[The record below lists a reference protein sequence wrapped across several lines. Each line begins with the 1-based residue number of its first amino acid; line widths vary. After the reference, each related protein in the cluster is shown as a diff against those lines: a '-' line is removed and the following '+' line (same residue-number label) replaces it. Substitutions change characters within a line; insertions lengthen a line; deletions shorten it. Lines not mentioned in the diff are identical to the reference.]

1 MTHPDYIIIPITPSA
16 AMMGKTGTTVC
27 DNMEFL
33 ATQIENMRYDKVE
46 ELIGALSKRFLR
58 RSLADA
64 NAGKCR
70 LAQEL
75 NEVAEH
81 LSFADAALRAF
92 CKTHMK
98 EDKND

>member
-1 MTHPDYIIIPITPSA
+1 
-16 AMMGKTGTTVC
+16 
-27 DNMEFL
+27 MEYL

-46 ELIGALSKRFLR
+46 ELMGFLSKRFLR

-64 NAGKCR
+64 NAEKFR

-81 LSFADAALRAF
+81 LSFADAALMKVWAI

-98 EDKND
+98 EENND